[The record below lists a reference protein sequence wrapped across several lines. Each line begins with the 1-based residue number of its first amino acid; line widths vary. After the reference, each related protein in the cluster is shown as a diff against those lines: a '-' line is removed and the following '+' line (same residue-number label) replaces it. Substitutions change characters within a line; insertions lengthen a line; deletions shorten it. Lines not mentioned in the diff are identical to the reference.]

1 MIFISTILGANRI
14 HIAFQG
20 FEVDRIAKPI
30 IKFKGDKAYIFIFR
44 DEKTEQFIK
53 QHNLIKQELEK
64 INIET
69 ISINAEIH
77 DYNNVIQKISQIIK
91 DEREKNA
98 SCEIFINISVGTKIT
113 AIAGMDACR
122 IWNCTPYYVLPEYY
136 IPEDDG
142 KKQSLSKGIK
152 DIFSPP
158 QFEIVKPEANLIQAL
173 KILASSKKDWMY
185 KKDFKKKLQ
194 EKKILKIL
202 KTYNDPRDPKKK
214 SAEYMALN
222 QQYIIPLRD
231 KWKYIEQ
238 SNDKRNKKITITKM
252 GYEILEI
259 FKYLD

>member
-1 MIFISTILGANRI
+1 M
-14 HIAFQG
+14 
-20 FEVDRIAKPI
+20 
-30 IKFKGDKAYIFIFR
+30 
-44 DEKTEQFIK
+44 
-53 QHNLIKQELEK
+53 
-64 INIET
+64 
-69 ISINAEIH
+69 
-77 DYNNVIQKISQIIK
+77 
-91 DEREKNA
+91 
-98 SCEIFINISVGTKIT
+98 
-113 AIAGMDACR
+113 
-122 IWNCTPYYVLPEYY
+122 
-136 IPEDDG
+136 
-142 KKQSLSKGIK
+142 SKGIK